1 MQAQSGVSARLY
13 LLLRHG
19 DGGDAEVALTG
30 GVGFVRAFVQGSTDF
45 VFIGSIKNILTHSI
59 ITGSELK
66 RPEDL
71 KGKRIG
77 VTRIGS
83 NSHYFT
89 IQVVRRVGLDP
100 LRDVTFIQTGG
111 AAENLA
117 ALLNGSI
124 DRQAHKLAQ
133 WLECIR
139 RYRMNLSKVSAP
151 RAVFFAIAFL
161 AAAVVF
167 VGPKPSMAATM
178 TVKAGYPQP
187 SGAQIPLWVAAE
199 ARTDRRYGFDL
210 QVIYISGGAR
220 LTQTVVSGDIE
231 MAMTG
236 GAVVNGILSGAEL
249 VYIAIGVP
257 TYGFSVYVRPEIKD
271 VSDLKG
277 KILGVMSKGASS
289 DHAATALLR
298 QKGIRPGQDVKFLY
312 LGGVQQVLAALDK
325 GVIPAGVI
333 SSPTTLQ
340 ARRLGYRELVNIA
353 SLKLPYIHNGIVTR
367 RALVRQNPELIKSFL
382 KAYVAAIKITL
393 DEPEL
398 AKRALARFL
407 ATNDAAI
414 LDEAYQAFRPLFPK
428 VPYMNEDFIR
438 SVLSVSDHP
447 KASTADPKDFFDN
460 RFLKELEDSGFIQ
473 EIYGKGETGPGSHK

>member
-1 MQAQSGVSARLY
+1 
-13 LLLRHG
+13 
-19 DGGDAEVALTG
+19 
-30 GVGFVRAFVQGSTDF
+30 
-45 VFIGSIKNILTHSI
+45 
-59 ITGSELK
+59 
-66 RPEDL
+66 
-71 KGKRIG
+71 
-77 VTRIGS
+77 
-83 NSHYFT
+83 
-89 IQVVRRVGLDP
+89 
-100 LRDVTFIQTGG
+100 
-111 AAENLA
+111 
-117 ALLNGSI
+117 
-124 DRQAHKLAQ
+124 
-133 WLECIR
+133 
-139 RYRMNLSKVSAP
+139 MNLPFVKSGL
-151 RAVFFAIAFL
+151 RAVLFTLAYL
-161 AAAVVF
+161 AAAILSH
-167 VGPKPSMAATM
+167 GSNPLLAATL

-220 LTQTVVSGDIE
+220 LTQTVVSGDID

-277 KILGVMSKGASS
+277 KILGVMTKGASS

-312 LGGVQQVLAALDK
+312 LGGVQQVLAALEK

-333 SSPTTLQ
+333 SPPTTLQ
-340 ARRLGYRELVNIA
+340 ARRLGYKELVNIA
-353 SLKLPYIHNGIVTR
+353 TLNLPYVHNGIVTR

-393 DEPEL
+393 DEPEV

-428 VPYMNEDFIR
+428 IPYMTEDFIR
-438 SVLSVSDHP
+438 SVIAVSDHP
-447 KASTADPKDFFDN
+447 KASKADPKDFFDN
-460 RFLKELEDSGFIQ
+460 RFLKELEDSGFFQ
-473 EIYGKGETGPGSHK
+473 EIYGKGATAVGSQK